1 MMPTHRSFI
10 EIFSVFLRLG
20 LTSFG
25 GPVAHLGY
33 FRAAIVQKHKWL
45 SDAAYA
51 DLVALCQFVPGPA
64 SSQVGLGIG
73 LSTGGLRGALA
84 AWLGFTMPSAIAMA
98 ALGIYAAS
106 GAGIPGGILHG
117 LKLLA
122 VAVVA
127 QAVIGMARSLCPDAK
142 RATLAGFAAA
152 AILIAGAAWVQVL
165 TIAVAASLGALWL
178 RKESR
183 AEPREHGVQLGVPAG
198 IRRFAP
204 ITLMVFVVLLVVALT
219 LPGNLAS
226 SNYKAG
232 SLVFGGGHVVLPL
245 LEADM
250 VPALVDEDTFL
261 AGYGAAQGV
270 PGPLFTFAAYIGG
283 AAGGWGGAGIA
294 LLAIFLPSF
303 LLIIGVLPYWS
314 QLVARPGVRA
324 AVMAANAAVVGVL
337 AAAFYDPVFTS
348 AIHSPHDLAI
358 AILTFVALNSWKV
371 PSWVLVLVLGTVGGT
386 CF

>member
-1 MMPTHRSFI
+1 MDRSFA
-10 EIFSVFLRLG
+10 EIFRVFLRLG

-33 FRAAIVQKHKWL
+33 FREAIVEKQKWL

-73 LSTGGLRGALA
+73 LSSGGLRGALA

-98 ALGIYAAS
+98 SLGVFAAS
-106 GAGIPGGILHG
+106 GAGVPAGILHG
-117 LKLLA
+117 LKILA

-127 QAVIGMARSLCPDAK
+127 QAVLGMARGLCPDAK
-142 RATLAGFAAA
+142 RATLAGLAAA
-152 AILIAGAAWVQVL
+152 AILCAGIAWVQVV
-165 TIAVAASLGALWL
+165 TIAVAALIGGWWM
-178 RKESR
+178 RKEAR
-183 AEPREHGVQLGVPAG
+183 AEPREPGVQLTIPPGLK
-198 IRRFAP
+198 RFAP
-204 ITLMVFVVLLVVALT
+204 VALLVFVVLLALSVILPAT
-219 LPGNLAS
+219 LAT

-250 VPALVDEDTFL
+250 VDEFVDEDTFL

-270 PGPLFTFAAYIGG
+270 PGPLFTFASYIGG
-283 AAGGWGGAGIA
+283 ASGGWAGAA
-294 LLAIFLPSF
+294 TATLAIFLPSF

-314 QLVARPGVRA
+314 LLVTRPGVRA

-348 AIHSPHDLAI
+348 AIKEPRDLAV
-358 AILTFVALNSWKV
+358 AILTFVALASWKV
-371 PSWVLVLVLGTVGGT
+371 PSWLLVLGLGATGS
-386 CF
+386 FLF